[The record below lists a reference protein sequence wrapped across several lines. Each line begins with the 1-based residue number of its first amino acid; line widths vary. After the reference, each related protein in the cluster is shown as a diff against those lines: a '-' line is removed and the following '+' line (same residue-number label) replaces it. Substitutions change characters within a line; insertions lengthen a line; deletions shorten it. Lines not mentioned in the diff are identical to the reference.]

1 MFWAD
6 NEANRTTPPHKTK
19 NQPAVQQQPI
29 TKKIITQNTPK
40 SPHAIS
46 EKYVTFYNDVNSTY
60 LGKLGALET
69 NLLFAIF
76 NKLKDKQDDFLV
88 LSIR

>member
-1 MFWAD
+1 MKL
-6 NEANRTTPPHKTK
+6 TTQTPHTQDQ

-29 TKKIITQNTPK
+29 TTKIITQNTPK

-46 EKYVTFYNDVNSTY
+46 KKYVTFYNDVNSTY
-60 LGKLGALET
+60 LGKLGTSET